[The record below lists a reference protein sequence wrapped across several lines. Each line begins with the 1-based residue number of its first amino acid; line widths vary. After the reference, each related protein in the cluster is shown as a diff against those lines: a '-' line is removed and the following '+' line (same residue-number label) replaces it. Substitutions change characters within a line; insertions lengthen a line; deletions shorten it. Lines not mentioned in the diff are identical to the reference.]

1 LNSNLQT
8 ILDELRN
15 LISTISDVETVKE
28 TTRKALASGV
38 KPLEIVDVLSSALNE
53 VGKKYDSGEY
63 FLSELMMAGILA
75 SEVANIIKPHLTS
88 SERKA
93 PGKIVIGTV
102 KGDLHDIGKNI
113 VIMMMS
119 AAGFDVVDLGVDV
132 PAERFVETAKR
143 ERANILGMSALLSS
157 TMDEM
162 KNVIQLLEKESV
174 RSLVKVIVGGR
185 PVTGDFATQIG
196 ADGYAED
203 AVEAVNVAKNLLKT

>member
-1 LNSNLQT
+1 MNSNLQT

>member
-1 LNSNLQT
+1 MSNNIQT
-8 ILDELRN
+8 ILEDLRS

-28 TTRKALASGV
+28 TTRKALASGA
-38 KPLEIVDVLSSALNE
+38 KPLEIVDVLSSSLND

-75 SEVANIIKPHLTS
+75 SEVTNIIKPHLTS

-113 VIMMMS
+113 VIMMLS
-119 AAGFDVVDLGVDV
+119 AAGFEIVDLGVDV
-132 PAERFVETAKR
+132 PAEKFVETAKK
-143 ERANILGMSALLSS
+143 ENANILGMSALLSS

-162 KNVIQLLEKESV
+162 KNVIQLLTRENV

-185 PVTGDFATQIG
+185 PVTADFATQI
-196 ADGYAED
+196 
-203 AVEAVNVAKNLLKT
+203 

>member
-1 LNSNLQT
+1 MSNNIQT
-8 ILDELRN
+8 ILEDLRS

-28 TTRKALASGV
+28 TTRKALASGA
-38 KPLEIVDVLSSALNE
+38 KPLEIVDVLSSSLND

-75 SEVANIIKPHLTS
+75 SEVTNIIKPHLTS

-113 VIMMMS
+113 VIMMLS
-119 AAGFDVVDLGVDV
+119 AAGFEIVDLGVDV
-132 PAERFVETAKR
+132 PAEKFVETAKK
-143 ERANILGMSALLSS
+143 ENANILGMSALLSS

-162 KNVIQLLEKESV
+162 KNVIQLLTRENV

-185 PVTGDFATQIG
+185 PVTADFA
-196 ADGYAED
+196 
-203 AVEAVNVAKNLLKT
+203 